1 MIVYEISV
9 DIVDKRAV
17 SPIPMGKLMS
27 TDLQQRKEFIEMQ
40 EANVEKYLIRY
51 VKDKGG
57 LCLKFISASMRGLPD
72 RIVILPQGKIFFV
85 ELKAKGKKP
94 RPEQI
99 RVHKLFSSLGAKVYT
114 ADSKEKVR
122 SVVDEVYSS

>member
-17 SPIPMGKLMS
+17 SPIPMAKLMS

-72 RIVILPQGKIFFV
+72 RIVILPQEKIFFV

-94 RPEQI
+94 RPEQK
-99 RVHKLFSSLGAKVYT
+99 RVHKLFSSLGVKVYT